1 MNDWIKEE
9 SELKNEVD
17 KTYIKNSKTQ
27 NDYFKFQEAI
37 SSVSCSIG
45 RFWYHS
51 IIVKDSADTTFA
63 TWIIVSKWYLI
74 FRVKANLLVL
84 LQKKIL

>member
-9 SELKNEVD
+9 SKLKNEVD

-27 NDYFKFQEAI
+27 NDYFKFQKVI

-63 TWIIVSKWYLI
+63 TWIIISK
-74 FRVKANLLVL
+74 
-84 LQKKIL
+84 